1 MVAQWQSKTARDA
14 ALKAA
19 NRDVELI
26 CLVDVD
32 MGKLHAFRGHRR
44 KLEDCELTE
53 YTRRRGITHK
63 PTVEKLAYHNCRR
76 AITRADVDDV
86 ARLFLDVCD

>member
-1 MVAQWQSKTARDA
+1 MEAEWRSKTARDA

-19 NRDVELI
+19 NRGAELI

-32 MGKLHAFRGHRR
+32 GGKLHAFRGRR
-44 KLEDCELTE
+44 RVLEDSELTE

-63 PTVEKLAYHNCRR
+63 PMVEKLAYHNCRR
-76 AITRADVDDV
+76 AVVRDDVDAV
-86 ARLFLDVCD
+86 AQLFLDMCG